1 MRFIVKFA
9 AVVTLLSAT
18 ACVAELRKPNKSTKL
33 VEPQLMYL
41 GTWPHAIRVIDMNTE
56 KVVDTI
62 DLPTD
67 IARTLVLSPDK
78 TKLYASSLRDNCIVT
93 IDLKTRKVIDS
104 FSLNTPTEQN
114 RIAGLGVDPSG
125 KLMYTQITTFTKKS
139 DRFEVG
145 DPKWAVIDLEQK
157 KVTRTVPVP
166 QAERNAGG
174 GGGGRAPYRVSPDGK
189 FLYVVRQNIQVYNTS
204 DFKLAKTIDLASTA
218 APPGTET
225 LSLNL
230 MDDPN
235 APAGRIWGI
244 FNSTDPYVHRAIFGF
259 ADIDLFN
266 GDYQLTPIAPSEGSL
281 QPMMITPD
289 HKMGYTVFTSGTH
302 GDRITEF
309 WAFDLDSKKIV
320 ARKEFPGRTR
330 LAAFGM
336 SADGKKL
343 LIYSA
348 GYEVEV
354 YDTKTMA
361 LEKSINL
368 GGDTTSNLIVMP
380 YHP

>member
-1 MRFIVKFA
+1 MRNILKFA
-9 AVVTLLSAT
+9 VVVSVLSAGMAFAGGAKVPKVT
-18 ACVAELRKPNKSTKL
+18 KPT
-33 VEPQLMYL
+33 EPQLMYL
-41 GTWPHAIRVIDMNTE
+41 GTWPHSVRVIDMNTE

-67 IARTLVLSPDK
+67 IARSLILSPDK
-78 TKLYASSLRDNCIVT
+78 TKLYASSMRDNCIVT
-93 IDLKTRKVIDS
+93 IDLKTRKVLDS

-114 RIAGLGVDPSG
+114 RISGLGIDPNG
-125 KLMYTQITTFTKKS
+125 KVMYTQITTYTKKT
-139 DRFEVG
+139 DRYEVG
-145 DPKWAVIDLEQK
+145 EPKWAVIDLEQK
-157 KVTRTVPVP
+157 KITRTVPVP
-166 QAERNAGG
+166 AAERGAGG
-174 GGGGRAPYRVSPDGK
+174 GGGGRSPMRVSPDGK
-189 FLYVVRQNIQVYNTS
+189 SIYVVRQNIQIYNTS
-204 DFKLAKTIDLASTA
+204 DFKLVKTIDLASTA

-235 APAGRIWGI
+235 APTGRIWGL
-244 FNSTDPYVHRAIFGF
+244 FNSTDPYVHRAVFGF

-266 GDYQLTPIAPSEGSL
+266 GDYQLTPIGPSEGSL
-281 QPMMITPD
+281 QSMMLTPD
-289 HKMGYTVFTSGTH
+289 HKMGYTVFTTGTH
-302 GDRITEF
+302 GDRVTEF
-309 WAFDLDSKKIV
+309 WAVDIDSKKIV
-320 ARKEFPGRTR
+320 ARKEFTGRTR

-348 GYEVEV
+348 GYQVEV
-354 YDTKTMA
+354 YDAKTMT
-361 LEKSINL
+361 LEKSIDL